1 VAIRV
6 KRTYNLSEG
15 TVEKVRELVEKRH
28 LAPSQDALV
37 EMALADFFRAQ
48 QDIEEARVWLAAA
61 GDPGLS
67 AEAALLEEEFRT
79 ADLETWPE

>member
-1 VAIRV
+1 MAIRV

-15 TVEKVRELVEKRH
+15 TVEKVRELVEKGH
-28 LAPSQDALV
+28 VAPSQDALV

-48 QDIEEARVWLAAA
+48 QDTEEARVWLAAA
-61 GDPGLS
+61 SDPSLS
-67 AEAALLEEEFRT
+67 GEAALLEEEFRT